1 MYMRK
6 FSQAE
11 LLNEAFPDLLKGA
24 VKLAGRGALSAG
36 KGIAKTISPT
46 GYNMVKQAGEAAGKA
61 VAGVALEDPINV
73 LRSMLASSEGKK
85 TIQNG
90 KIGAEKKLNGGYRQV
105 ELTGEWISD
114 PTQPP
119 TAFSTSVFLVK
130 NNKNEWT
137 FAGGFD
143 TDGNFIFNNKA
154 TRNRNTTT
162 VPMAAQAATPP
173 AAQAATPP
181 AAQAATPPAAQAAT
195 PPAAQAATPPA
206 AQAAAPPAAQA
217 ATPPAAQAAAQAA
230 TPPAAQ
236 AATPPNNQQANTEI
250 GTKVKWQT
258 ARGNVREGEI
268 IENDPSKNIDP
279 ATHISIQEPDGK
291 VNIVRKDKVIKE
303 SMTHIN
309 LIESTKL
316 ENIFKFK

>member
-11 LLNEAFPDLLKGA
+11 LLNEAFTDLLKGA

-173 AAQAATPP
+173 AAQAA
-181 AAQAATPPAAQAAT
+181 AQAATPPAAQAAT
-195 PPAAQAATPPA
+195 PPAAQA
-206 AQAAAPPAAQA
+206 
-217 ATPPAAQAAAQAA
+217 
-230 TPPAAQ
+230 AAQ

-268 IENDPSKNIDP
+268 IDNDPSKNIDP

>member
-11 LLNEAFPDLLKGA
+11 LLNEAFPDLLKGTIKA
-24 VKLAGRGALSAG
+24 VGRGALAAG

-46 GYNMVKQAGEAAGKA
+46 GYNLVKQAGETAGKA
-61 VAGVALEDPINV
+61 VAGIALEDPKTV
-73 LRSMLASSEGKK
+73 LKSMLASSEGKK

-90 KIGAEKKLNGGYRQV
+90 KIGAEKKLNGGYRQI

-162 VPMAAQAATPP
+162 VPTAAPTAAPP
-173 AAQAATPP
+173 ATR
-181 AAQAATPPAAQAAT
+181 
-195 PPAAQAATPPA
+195 PA
-206 AQAAAPPAAQA
+206 AQAAAPTAAQA
-217 ATPPAAQAAAQAA
+217 ATPTAAPPATRPAAQAAAPTAA
-230 TPPAAQ
+230 PPTTP
-236 AATPPNNQQANTEI
+236 TNTQQSNTEI

-268 IENDPSKNIDP
+268 IENDPGKNIDLT
-279 ATHISIQEPDGK
+279 THISIQEPDGK

-303 SMTHIN
+303 STTHIN

-316 ENIFKFK
+316 ENIFKFR

>member
-1 MYMRK
+1 MYMHK

-11 LLNEAFPDLLKGA
+11 LLNEAFADLIRGA
-24 VKLAGRGALSAG
+24 AKAAGRGALAVG

-46 GYNMVKQAGEAAGKA
+46 GYNLVKQAGETAGKV
-61 VAGVALEDPINV
+61 VAGIALEDPKTV
-73 LRSMLASSEGKK
+73 LKSMLASSEGKK

-90 KIGAEKKLNGGYRQV
+90 KIGAEKELNGGYRQI

-119 TAFSTSVFLVK
+119 TPFKTNVFLVK
-130 NNKNEWT
+130 NSKNEWD

-143 TDGNFIFNNKA
+143 TDGNFIFNKGAKNRRGAAVPTAVPA
-154 TRNRNTTT
+154 T
-162 VPMAAQAATPP
+162 TPP
-173 AAQAATPP
+173 AAPSPP
-181 AAQAATPPAAQAAT
+181 AAPTGT
-195 PPAAQAATPPA
+195 
-206 AQAAAPPAAQA
+206 
-217 ATPPAAQAAAQAA
+217 
-230 TPPAAQ
+230 
-236 AATPPNNQQANTEI
+236 QQANTEI

-268 IENDPSKNIDP
+268 IENDPGKNIDT

-316 ENIFKFK
+316 ENIFKFT

>member
-11 LLNEAFPDLLKGA
+11 LLNEAFTDLLKGA
-24 VKLAGRGALSAG
+24 VKLAGRGALTAG

-61 VAGVALEDPINV
+61 VAGIALEDPKIV
-73 LRSMLASSEGKK
+73 LKSMLASSEGKK

-162 VPMAAQAATPP
+162 VPIAAQAATPPAAQAATPPAAQAAAQAATPPAAQAAAQAATPP

-195 PPAAQAATPPA
+195 PP
-206 AQAAAPPAAQA
+206 
-217 ATPPAAQAAAQAA
+217 
-230 TPPAAQ
+230 